1 MEAEGKA
8 EVSAAER
15 ELLERQVLEELTAHP
30 TIDYIRRM
38 ENEVHQYQADLVE
51 ERKKV
56 ADLRVALASAQR
68 LQQQGGSQ
76 KPSLRRAQSARPL
89 TQNSGRRRVES
100 GSRGPTRPNSTI
112 PPRPFSVL

>member
-1 MEAEGKA
+1 
-8 EVSAAER
+8 
-15 ELLERQVLEELTAHP
+15 
-30 TIDYIRRM
+30 M

-68 LQQQGGSQ
+68 LQQQGGSAGSQ

-100 GSRGPTRPNSTI
+100 GSRGPTRPNSTV